1 MGKENSSAAANVGEN
16 KNKRKPFYRK
26 KGNGGGDNS
35 NAAVTT
41 KKIKEMKFYL
51 HDSAARKSSE
61 SFGKIKESIILR
73 IQKSFEEHIFL
84 TESIISKTKKVFSK
98 PERGKSTL
106 AVTAANADE
115 RALEN
120 ETFLEEYRI
129 DYAIFRKD
137 EKNIK
142 RYG

>member
-84 TESIISKTKKVFSK
+84 TESIISKTKKVFPSQK
-98 PERGKSTL
+98 GVRVPLQSQQRMPTKGLWRTRRSW
-106 AVTAANADE
+106 
-115 RALEN
+115 
-120 ETFLEEYRI
+120 
-129 DYAIFRKD
+129 
-137 EKNIK
+137 KNIELIMQYFAK
-142 RYG
+142 MRKI